1 MRKFKSYFLLLFEG
15 LKTFSKA
22 SRWGTLVLVI
32 LVPIEALVP
41 TGIIFYIQKVTTELA
56 KGSVVR

>member
-1 MRKFKSYFLLLFEG
+1 MLLFEG